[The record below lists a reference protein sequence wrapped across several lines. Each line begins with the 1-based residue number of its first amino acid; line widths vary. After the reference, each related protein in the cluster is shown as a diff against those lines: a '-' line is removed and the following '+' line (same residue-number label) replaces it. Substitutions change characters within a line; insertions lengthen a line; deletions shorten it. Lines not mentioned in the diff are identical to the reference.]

1 MKNHNNLN
9 SIRNIVILRTDR
21 IGEVLLSTPVIE
33 ALKRRFPKASVSF
46 VTSHY
51 ARDIVVDRSDLSEVI
66 TFDTIAKKLSLWKA
80 FELAG
85 KLKKH
90 SFDMAVVLNPHKI
103 LHLAVFLAGI
113 RYRVGFDRKWGVL
126 LNAKTQ
132 DKRHEAKMHEVDYN
146 LQLLKV
152 IDIYEENIY
161 PFMPVLSR
169 GSYYVNGLLAQTGVT
184 GSKKVVVIHPGS
196 SNPGKR
202 YPADKLKDVVRGLVK
217 TGNVDIVIIGSK
229 DDKILCDSIKADFG
243 NEVHNLAGLLSLR
256 ELAAILKVSDL
267 FITNDNGPMHIAAA
281 VGTKVL
287 ALFNKDAIGSN
298 PVRWSPYGKGHVV
311 LYKSFNNIT
320 PDEVIQATK
329 EILL

>member
-9 SIRNIVILRTDR
+9 NIRNIVILRTDR

-33 ALKRRFPKASVSF
+33 ALKKRFPKASVSF

-51 ARDIVVDRSDLSEVI
+51 ARDIVVDRSDLSKVI

-80 FELAG
+80 FKLAA
-85 KLKKH
+85 KLKRH
-90 SFDMAVVLNPHKI
+90 SFNMAVVLNPHKV
-103 LHLAVFLAGI
+103 LHLAVFIAGI

-132 DKRHEAKMHEVDYN
+132 DKRDEAKMHEVDYN

-184 GSKKVVVIHPGS
+184 GSKKVVVMHPGS

-229 DDKILCDSIKADFG
+229 DDKILCDRIKADFG

-256 ELAAILKVSDL
+256 ELAAIFKVSDL

-281 VGTKVL
+281 VGAKVL
-287 ALFNKDAIGSN
+287 ALFNKDVIGSN
-298 PVRWSPYGKGHVV
+298 PLRWGPYGEGHVV
-311 LYKSFNNIT
+311 IYKSFKDIT
-320 PDEVIQATK
+320 PEEVIEKAKTM
-329 EILL
+329 L